1 MFSPSLFQRNTLCIT
16 PSPSSVYCIVL
27 SPSLFQETR
36 FVLLFLLLC
45 FKETRFVLICLLRF
59 HQNARCIVLSSFVS
73 RKHALYC
80 SFSFFFFSIKKKKL
94 CINLSNSLF
103 YFFVSRKHAL
113 YYSFSFFVLRKRT
126 LYYSFSFFV
135 SVKHALHYSF

>member
-80 SFSFFFFSIKKKKL
+80 SFSFFFFSIKKKRSFVCVYHFVMCAL
-94 CINLSNSLF
+94 LSKFHSSELIQDICVIF
-103 YFFVSRKHAL
+103 LSRKKIKVC
-113 YYSFSFFVLRKRT
+113 Y
-126 LYYSFSFFV
+126 
-135 SVKHALHYSF
+135 